1 MKDEEDV
8 LYIAKSESLPEV
20 MRGPR
25 VVVAVDCSE
34 GSKAAFL
41 FALQDAARRG
51 VPLEVVTAYRA
62 PDYWMDFNVV
72 GEAEQERMREGLH
85 QQAED
90 RARTFVD
97 AITADL
103 PLPLPEIHIRA
114 AMGAAA
120 DALIRE
126 ADGADLLVVG
136 SRGHGGFHTMLLGS
150 TSMHVAMHATCPVT
164 IVHSPEAH
172 RHRVRLHRERPGAR
186 RDRADWAAAH

>member
-1 MKDEEDV
+1 MNDEEDV
-8 LYIAKSESLPEV
+8 LYIAKSEPLPEA

-41 FALQDAARRG
+41 FALEDATRRG
-51 VPLEVVTAYRA
+51 IPLEVVTAYQA

-72 GEAEQERMREGLH
+72 GENEQERMRERLH

-97 AITADL
+97 GITVDL
-103 PLPLPEIHIRA
+103 PLPLPEIRIRA
-114 AMGAAA
+114 AMGAPA

-136 SRGHGGFHTMLLGS
+136 SRGHGGFHTLLLGS

-172 RHRVRLHRERPGAR
+172 RHRLRLHLERRGR
-186 RDRADWAAAH
+186 RTPEEVAAHAH